1 MINGTLKDTTPM
13 TMSRDLDKVGS
24 DGIVDE
30 LIVLGHQLVQALLDN
45 LPEYQPSATPR
56 PLNSHDCRS
65 NP

>member
-1 MINGTLKDTTPM
+1 M